1 MATDY
6 VHTYVSLRLMAY
18 LNRRHF
24 AFETLLTYV
33 LLLMPMLNVEVKNTL
48 PSAESVDVDLN
59 SVAQLS
65 AQQRG

>member
-1 MATDY
+1 
-6 VHTYVSLRLMAY
+6 MAY

-24 AFETLLTYV
+24 AFEATSYLRLTPALLI
-33 LLLMPMLNVEVKNTL
+33 LNVEVKNTL

-65 AQQRG
+65 TQQRG

>member
-18 LNRRHF
+18 LNQRHF

-33 LLLMPMLNVEVKNTL
+33 LLLPMLNVEVKNTL

-65 AQQRG
+65 TQQRG